1 MYEEIAICGL
11 PLYFVVVWLKWLVT
25 RSVRDIYETAKSK
38 EEIEQRLCGLVE
50 YMKWKSEET
59 LAAYQHYF
67 DEQRDTDARAVF
79 QQRMHEEIQRY
90 QEEREQGKRKQPTP
104 RKSNSQETSADLQE
118 VSRFTNEPDLS
129 FLYSLAREG

>member
-1 MYEEIAICGL
+1 MRQ
-11 PLYFVVVWLKWLVT
+11 KWRVYDL
-25 RSVRDIYETAKSK
+25 SNRDA
-38 EEIEQRLCGLVE
+38 
-50 YMKWKSEET
+50 
-59 LAAYQHYF
+59 
-67 DEQRDTDARAVF
+67 DARAAF

-104 RKSNSQETSADLQE
+104 RKSNGQETSADLQE